1 MTKLI
6 DIIVGAR
13 PNFIK
18 VAAIINE
25 LQIRL
30 NKGMDIGYRLIHTGQ
45 HYDKRMS
52 GIFFEELN
60 IPFPNINLGVGHGN
74 NAQQVA
80 TIIDRYSN
88 VLHEQRP
95 DMVIVSGD
103 VNSTVACALATKK
116 TDPSI
121 SLAHV
126 EAGLRSRDRLM
137 PEEMNRILTDSI
149 SDYFFTTSRSAND
162 NLLDENVAP
171 EKIFFVGNTMI
182 DTLKNN
188 INKFKKPA
196 IWDSLQLA
204 KKEYIVLTLHRHANI
219 SEAKTL
225 KSLLEA
231 VGESSRGLPVIFP
244 VHPHTAK
251 MMESFG
257 IFPSKICMIE
267 PMGYLEFNYLVKH
280 SKAVVT
286 DSGGISEETTVM
298 NVPCMTLRSNTE
310 RPETCTIGTNLLLGN
325 SHIHNIERAF
335 ERLFKNEWQIGKTPE
350 LWDGDAAKRIVDTI
364 ANALT
369 SSTVSVVDPMINLSN
384 LQNSILHNSNTSNNN

>member
-88 VLHEQRP
+88 VLHDQRP

-182 DTLKNN
+182 DTLKDN
-188 INKFKKPA
+188 INQLKKPA
-196 IWDSLQLA
+196 IWNSLQLV
-204 KKEYIVLTLHRHANI
+204 KGEYIVLTLHRHANI
-219 SEAKTL
+219 SDARTL

-244 VHPHTAK
+244 VHPL
-251 MMESFG
+251 SFRN
-257 IFPSKICMIE
+257 FQYC
-267 PMGYLEFNYLVKH
+267 
-280 SKAVVT
+280 AQT
-286 DSGGISEETTVM
+286 
-298 NVPCMTLRSNTE
+298 
-310 RPETCTIGTNLLLGN
+310 
-325 SHIHNIERAF
+325 
-335 ERLFKNEWQIGKTPE
+335 
-350 LWDGDAAKRIVDTI
+350 
-364 ANALT
+364 
-369 SSTVSVVDPMINLSN
+369 
-384 LQNSILHNSNTSNNN
+384 